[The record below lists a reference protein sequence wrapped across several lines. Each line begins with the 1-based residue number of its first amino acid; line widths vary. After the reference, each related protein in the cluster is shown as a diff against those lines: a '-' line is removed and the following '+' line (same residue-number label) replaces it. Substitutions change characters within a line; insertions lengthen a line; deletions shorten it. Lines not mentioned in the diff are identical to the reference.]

1 MLGLDG
7 MVRETIDSSRPPASS
22 ERLPE
27 WPHSRLS
34 VMRDHLCPVM
44 AGAGGLID
52 ASWCLGRMAEV
63 LVGMPPIVT
72 EADVLCPE
80 LVLYEE
86 GRLSVRYC
94 PFDGVNPE
102 AKVVIVGIT
111 PGLRQMFLSCQEAQ
125 RALTEG
131 QTGEDV
137 IRRAKAVGGFAGSMR
152 SNLVTMLDGIGLYQ
166 KLGIDSTRSLF
177 GEHMNLLSGASAVIY
192 PAFLD
197 GKNYTGSPGPEAY
210 PLLQAFVDQVLT
222 GALAMTPDAFIIP
235 LGKTVSTILQ
245 REVARGA
252 LDSKRCLFE
261 FPIPQ
266 EPTGTVPGCT
276 QRTKPI

>member
-1 MLGLDG
+1 MI
-7 MVRETIDSSRPPASS
+7 VPHPPSSVITVS
-22 ERLPE
+22 
-27 WPHSRLS
+27 
-34 VMRDHLCPVM
+34 DHLCPVV

-52 ASWCLGRMAEV
+52 GSWCIERMAEV
-63 LVGMPPIVT
+63 LFAMPPIVT

-80 LVLYEE
+80 LLLFEK
-86 GRLSVRYC
+86 GRLTVRYC

-102 AKVVIVGIT
+102 AKLVIVGIT

-152 SNLVTMLDGIGLYQ
+152 TNLVNMLDGIGLHQ
-166 KLGIDSTRSLF
+166 KLRIDSTRSLF
-177 GEHMNLLSGASAVIY
+177 GEDKKLLSGTSAVIY
-192 PAFLD
+192 PAFVN
-197 GKNYTGSPGPEAY
+197 GKNYTGTPGPEAY

-222 GALAMTPDAFIIP
+222 ASLAMTPDAFIIP
-235 LGKTVSTILQ
+235 LGKTVSVILQ

-252 LDSKRCLFE
+252 LQAERCLFE
-261 FPIPQ
+261 FPHPSGANGHRARLYA
-266 EPTGTVPGCT
+266 ENKTNLTARVAEWELT
-276 QRTKPI
+276 